1 MKGTELPWSLDY
13 LCFMKLYDA
22 GELKTMSLVELIE
35 GKIFSLEE
43 VEFTLTLEDFQ
54 NSLVRL
60 GITME
65 SEISRRFT
73 GALHRSRE
81 TG

>member
-1 MKGTELPWSLDY
+1 
-13 LCFMKLYDA
+13 
-22 GELKTMSLVELIE
+22 MSLVELIE

-60 GITME
+60 GITMK
-65 SEISRRFT
+65 SEISRSFT
-73 GALHRSRE
+73 RAPQRSRE
-81 TG
+81 SG